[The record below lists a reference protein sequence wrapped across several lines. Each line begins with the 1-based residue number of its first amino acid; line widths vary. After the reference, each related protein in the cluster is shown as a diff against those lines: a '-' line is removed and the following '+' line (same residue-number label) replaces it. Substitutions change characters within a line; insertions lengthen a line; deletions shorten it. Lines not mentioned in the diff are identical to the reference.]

1 MSLRSPQLARFAL
14 VASLIAPVVLTGCSA
29 VGKTVQG
36 WWPWGDKDQ
45 QTTSSTDP
53 TQGVPVF
60 ASEAEAEAA
69 RSVAAQSAT
78 GSTLPTAS
86 VAVAGDEPI
95 LTYWETVY
103 GGLLGSSGASS
114 KLLDVLTG
122 GEFVALSQPT
132 AIAIRDNW
140 LYVVDQGLELVLRI
154 DRVSQRVERLLELK
168 GTTKGEI
175 ADIYVAADE
184 SFYLADT
191 FGSRVLHFKPN
202 GRLLR
207 SFQNKLNLVRPV
219 AIGENPQTG
228 EILVADSEFDHVLLF
243 DANGTLLAAV
253 GGRGNEPGQFLN
265 VTAMARG
272 PDGFYVG
279 ARVGQRIQ
287 ALSPAGD
294 YLYSFPQGTVIFPLA
309 MAADDN
315 FRVFVGDYMDNSIK
329 VYERGRFV
337 ASIGNTGVEPG
348 RFKRITDMCVDRG
361 FLYVAD
367 SLNSR
372 IQVLRIADA
381 APSTLEK

>member
-1 MSLRSPQLARFAL
+1 M
-14 VASLIAPVVLTGCSA
+14 
-29 VGKTVQG
+29 GKTVQG
-36 WWPWGDKDQ
+36 WWPWGDEDKPAAASVDVR
-45 QTTSSTDP
+45 
-53 TQGVPVF
+53 QGAPV
-60 ASEAEAEAA
+60 AGAETEAA
-69 RSVAAQSAT
+69 AQTAAAAPQS
-78 GSTLPTAS
+78 PT
-86 VAVAGDEPI
+86 VAGDEPI
-95 LTYWETVY
+95 LTYWETIY
-103 GGLLGSSGASS
+103 GGMLGTGGASS
-114 KLLDVLTG
+114 KILDTLTG

-140 LYVVDQGLELVLRI
+140 LYVVDLGLDLVLRI

-191 FGSRVLHFKPN
+191 FGSRVLHFSAK

-253 GGRGNEPGQFLN
+253 GGRGSEPGQFVN

-294 YLYSFPQGTVIFPLA
+294 YLYSFPQGTVVFPLA
-309 MAADDN
+309 MAADDD
-315 FRVFVGDYMDNSIK
+315 FRVFVGDYLDNSIK
-329 VYERGRFV
+329 VYERGRFI
-337 ASIGNTGVEPG
+337 ASIGHTGVEPG
-348 RFKRITDMCVDRG
+348 LFKRITDMWVDRG
-361 FLYVAD
+361 FLYIAD

-381 APSTLEK
+381 APNTQEK

>member
-1 MSLRSPQLARFAL
+1 MSLRSPQLARLAL
-14 VASLIAPVVLTGCSA
+14 VASLIAPVCLTGCSS

-36 WWPWGDKDQ
+36 WWPWGDEKQ
-45 QTTSSTDP
+45 SARAPAAQARNAA
-53 TQGVPVF
+53 
-60 ASEAEAEAA
+60 ASDSE
-69 RSVAAQSAT
+69 SVAGQGSSQEAT
-78 GSTLPTAS
+78 APLAEPAPLP
-86 VAVAGDEPI
+86 GDEPI
-95 LTYWETVY
+95 LTYWETIY
-103 GGLLGSSGASS
+103 GGLVGSSGAGG
-114 KLLDVLTG
+114 KILDVVTG
-122 GEFVALSQPT
+122 GEFVALSRPT
-132 AIAIRDNW
+132 AIAMRDNW
-140 LYVVDQGLELVLRI
+140 LYVVDMGLEMVVRI

-168 GTTKGEI
+168 GVTKDEV
-175 ADIYVAADE
+175 ADIYVAADR

-191 FGSRVLHFKPN
+191 FGSRVLHFNAN

-219 AIGENPQTG
+219 AIGENQTTG

-243 DANGTLLAAV
+243 GADGTLLAAV

-294 YLYSFPQGTVIFPLA
+294 YLYSFPQGTVVFPMA
-309 MAADDN
+309 MAADDD

-337 ASIGNTGVEPG
+337 ASIGHTGVEPG
-348 RFKRITDMCVDRG
+348 LFKRITDLWVDRG

-372 IQVLRIADA
+372 IQVLRIAEA
-381 APSTLEK
+381 APAVAEP